1 MRTDSQL
8 QSDVMAELRWQP
20 GIDAANIGVAVKNG
34 IVTLTGTVPSY
45 SERYNAEEAVKRM
58 YGVTAV
64 VNNIEVRLPGSI
76 GRTDQQIAA
85 DAVKALQWNVRVP
98 QDKIKLT
105 VSNKWI
111 RLEGEVDWQFQ
122 KEAAEEAV
130 RDIVGVVG
138 VSNLINVKPQVSPTD
153 VKSKIEDAL
162 RRSAEMDA
170 RRISVDV
177 EGGKVT
183 LRGSVRSWAERE
195 EAERAAWAAPGVHTV
210 ENEITISP

>member
-1 MRTDSQL
+1 MQTDIQL
-8 QSDVMAELRWQP
+8 QSEVMEELRWQP

-34 IVTLTGTVPSY
+34 VVTLTGTVPSY
-45 SERYNAEEAVKRM
+45 TDRYKAEEAVKRI

-64 VNNIEVRLPGSI
+64 VNNIEVRLPGST
-76 GRTDQQIAA
+76 GRTDQEIAA
-85 DAVKALQWNVRVP
+85 DVVKALQWNVRVP
-98 QDKIKLT
+98 QDKIKVT

-138 VSNLINVKPQVSPTD
+138 VSNLIEVKPRVSPTD
-153 VKSKIEDAL
+153 VRSKIEDAL
-162 RRSAEMDA
+162 RRSAETDA

-210 ENEITISP
+210 EDKVTISP

>member
-8 QSDVMAELRWQP
+8 QNDVMAELRWQP

-34 IVTLTGTVPSY
+34 VVTLTGSVSSY
-45 SERYNAEEAVKRM
+45 TERYTAEEAVKRT

-76 GRTDQQIAA
+76 GRTDQEIAA
-85 DAVKALQWNVRVP
+85 DAVKALQWNARVP

-138 VSNLINVKPQVSPTD
+138 VSNLITVKPRVSPTD

-170 RRISVDV
+170 RRISVEV

-210 ENEITISP
+210 ENMITISP

>member
-45 SERYNAEEAVKRM
+45 TERYNAEAAVKRV

-76 GRTDQQIAA
+76 GRTDQEIAA
-85 DAVKALQWNVRVP
+85 DAVKELRWNVRVP
-98 QDKIKLT
+98 QDRIKLT

-111 RLEGEVDWQFQ
+111 RLEGEVDLLPLDAREIHADAQCLV
-122 KEAAEEAV
+122 AAEGIDGWPPPSRAVWRQVRLRVLVGDLAQLPLQPAQLDRAEACH
-130 RDIVGVVG
+130 
-138 VSNLINVKPQVSPTD
+138 
-153 VKSKIEDAL
+153 
-162 RRSAEMDA
+162 
-170 RRISVDV
+170 
-177 EGGKVT
+177 
-183 LRGSVRSWAERE
+183 
-195 EAERAAWAAPGVHTV
+195 PG
-210 ENEITISP
+210 

>member
-8 QSDVMAELRWQP
+8 QNDVMAELRWQP
-20 GIDAANIGVAVKNG
+20 GVDAANIGVAVKNG
-34 IVTLTGTVPSY
+34 VVTLTGTVPSY
-45 SERYNAEEAVKRM
+45 AERHAAEEAVKRT

-64 VNNIEVRLPGSI
+64 VNNIEVRLPGTI
-76 GRTDQQIAA
+76 GRTDQEIAA

-98 QDKIKLT
+98 HDKIKVT
-105 VSNKWI
+105 VSNGWI
-111 RLEGEVDWQFQ
+111 RLEGEVDWQYQ
-122 KEAAEEAV
+122 KEAAEDAV

-138 VSNLINVKPQVSPTD
+138 VSNLITIKPQVSPTD

-210 ENEITISP
+210 ENEIRIRP

>member
-177 EGGKVT
+177 EGGKVM

>member
-8 QSDVMAELRWQP
+8 QNDVMAELRWQP

-34 IVTLTGTVPSY
+34 IVTLTGSVSSY
-45 SERYNAEEAVKRM
+45 TERYNAEEAVKRM

-64 VNNIEVRLPGSI
+64 VNNIEVRLPGTI
-76 GRTDQQIAA
+76 GRTDQEIAA

-138 VSNLINVKPQVSPTD
+138 VSNLITVKPRVSPTD

-183 LRGSVRSWAERE
+183 LSGSVRSWAERA

-210 ENEITISP
+210 ENQISIIP

>member
-8 QSDVMAELRWQP
+8 QDDVMTELRWQP

-34 IVTLTGTVPSY
+34 IVTLTGSVPSY
-45 SERYNAEEAVKRM
+45 TERYKAEEAVKRM

-76 GRTDQQIAA
+76 GRTDQDIAA

-98 QDKIKLT
+98 QDRIKLT

-130 RDIVGVVG
+130 RDIVGLVG
-138 VSNLINVKPQVSPTD
+138 VSNLISVKPRVSPTD

-183 LRGSVRSWAERE
+183 LSGSVRSWAERE

-210 ENEITISP
+210 ENTITISP

>member
-8 QSDVMAELRWQP
+8 QNDVMAELRWQP

-34 IVTLTGTVPSY
+34 IVTLTGSVPSY
-45 SERYNAEEAVKRM
+45 TERYTAEEAVKRV

-76 GRTDQQIAA
+76 GRTDQDIAA
-85 DAVKALQWNVRVP
+85 DAVKELQWNVRVP
-98 QDKIKLT
+98 QDKIKVT

-111 RLEGEVDWQFQ
+111 RLEGEVGWQFQ

-130 RDIVGVVG
+130 QDIVGVVG
-138 VSNLINVKPQVSPTD
+138 VSNLITVKPQVSPTD

-177 EGGKVT
+177 EGGKVM
-183 LRGSVRSWAERE
+183 LRGTVRSWAERE
-195 EAERAAWAAPGVHTV
+195 EAERAAWSAPGVHTV
-210 ENEITISP
+210 KNEISILP

>member
-8 QSDVMAELRWQP
+8 QNDVMAELRWQP

-34 IVTLTGTVPSY
+34 IVTLTGSVPSY
-45 SERYNAEEAVKRM
+45 TERYNAEEAVKRT

-64 VNNIEVRLPGSI
+64 VNNIEVRLPGTI
-76 GRTDQQIAA
+76 GRTDQEIAA

-138 VSNLINVKPQVSPTD
+138 VSNLIAVKPQVSPTD
-153 VKSKIEDAL
+153 VKAKIEDAL

-170 RRISVDV
+170 RRISVEV

-183 LRGSVRSWAERE
+183 LSGSVRSWAERA

-210 ENEITISP
+210 ENQISILP

>member
-8 QSDVMAELRWQP
+8 QNDVMAELRWQP

-34 IVTLTGTVPSY
+34 IVTLTGSVSSY
-45 SERYNAEEAVKRM
+45 TERYTAEEAVKRM

-76 GRTDQQIAA
+76 GRTDQEIAA

-138 VSNLINVKPQVSPTD
+138 VSNLITVKPRVSPTD

-162 RRSAEMDA
+162 RRNAETDA
-170 RRISVDV
+170 RRISVEV

-210 ENEITISP
+210 QNEISIIP

>member
-8 QSDVMAELRWQP
+8 QNDVMAELRWQP

-34 IVTLTGTVPSY
+34 IVTLTGSVPSY
-45 SERYNAEEAVKRM
+45 TDRYNAEEAAKRT

-64 VNNIEVRLPGSI
+64 VNNIEVRLPGAI
-76 GRTDQQIAA
+76 GRTDQEIAA
-85 DAVKALQWNVRVP
+85 DALKALQWNVRVP

-122 KEAAEEAV
+122 KEAAEAAV

-138 VSNLINVKPQVSPTD
+138 VSNLISVKPRVSPTD

-177 EGGKVT
+177 EGGRVT

-210 ENEITISP
+210 ENKITISP

>member
-45 SERYNAEEAVKRM
+45 TERYNAEAAVKRV

-76 GRTDQQIAA
+76 GRTDQEIAA
-85 DAVKALQWNVRVP
+85 DAVKELRWNVRVP
-98 QDKIKLT
+98 QDKIKVT

-111 RLEGEVDWQFQ
+111 RLEGEVGWQFQ

-138 VSNLINVKPQVSPTD
+138 VSNLITVKPQVSPTD

>member
-8 QSDVMAELRWQP
+8 QDDVMAELRWQP

-34 IVTLTGTVPSY
+34 IVTLTGSVPSY
-45 SERYNAEEAVKRM
+45 TERYTAEAAVKRV

-76 GRTDQQIAA
+76 ERTDQDIAA
-85 DAVKALQWNVRVP
+85 DAVKELRWNVRVP
-98 QDKIKLT
+98 QDKIKVT

-111 RLEGEVDWQFQ
+111 RLEGEVGWQFQ

-138 VSNLINVKPQVSPTD
+138 VSNLITVKPQVSPTD

-170 RRISVDV
+170 RRISVEV

-210 ENEITISP
+210 ENQISILP